1 MASDCIPHRKALL
14 EQEGRHI
21 LIAPLMASDCIPH
34 RKALLEQE
42 GRHILRAVDE
52 TNADGTVPLPAW
64 VRCQERIEQAW
75 QSQSPEVAALSRLA
89 EL

>member
-14 EQEGRHI
+14 V
-21 LIAPLMASDCIPH
+21 
-34 RKALLEQE
+34 QE